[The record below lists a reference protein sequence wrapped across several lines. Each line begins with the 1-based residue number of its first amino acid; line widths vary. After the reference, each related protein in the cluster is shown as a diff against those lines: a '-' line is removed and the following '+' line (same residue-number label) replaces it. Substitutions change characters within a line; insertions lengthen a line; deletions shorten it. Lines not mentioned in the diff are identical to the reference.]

1 MYKAIKSFSGLV
13 SMKKGEIKDLKDAF
27 IIKDLLN
34 AGYIE
39 EIKEEVK
46 KVETKVKEEVKEI
59 KAEVKEIKAEVKPQA
74 KTKKKKS
81 K

>member
-13 SMKKGEIKDLKDAF
+13 SMKKGEIKDLKDAYT
-27 IIKDLLN
+27 IKDLLN

-46 KVETKVKEEVKEI
+46 KVETKVKEEVKEV
-59 KAEVKEIKAEVKPQA
+59 VKEVKAEVKPQA
-74 KTKKKKS
+74 KNKKKKS

>member
-1 MYKAIKSFSGLV
+1 MYKATKSFSGIV
-13 SMKKGEIKDLKDAF
+13 SMKKGDVKDLKDDF
-27 IIKDLLN
+27 IINDLLN

-39 EIKEEVK
+39 EVKEEVK
-46 KVETKVKEEVKEI
+46 KVETKIKEEI
-59 KAEVKEIKAEVKPQA
+59 KKIETEVKPQVKPQA